1 MRALMASSI
10 HATDMI
16 GLMSQMLEGGSAA
29 TLGGGM
35 HTPQG
40 PDAARSDGRSDA
52 RSDGRSDRVAGVR
65 PGAMNSLF
73 ASGGSAEQGIGGPE
87 LGTASLSGASARSD
101 RPEAMLAR
109 GSRVTGSG
117 GAASPGPP
125 TSRSARPPAAASR
138 PLALPSGGS
147 VTFVG
152 LTDLRPL
159 RFL

>member
-40 PDAARSDGRSDA
+40 PDAARSDA

-125 TSRSARPPAAASR
+125 TSTSARLPAAASR

-152 LTDLRPL
+152 LTDLRPV

>member
-40 PDAARSDGRSDA
+40 PDAA

-125 TSRSARPPAAASR
+125 TSRSARPPAAASW

>member
-40 PDAARSDGRSDA
+40 PDAA
-52 RSDGRSDRVAGVR
+52 RSDRVAGVR

-125 TSRSARPPAAASR
+125 TSTSARLPAAASR